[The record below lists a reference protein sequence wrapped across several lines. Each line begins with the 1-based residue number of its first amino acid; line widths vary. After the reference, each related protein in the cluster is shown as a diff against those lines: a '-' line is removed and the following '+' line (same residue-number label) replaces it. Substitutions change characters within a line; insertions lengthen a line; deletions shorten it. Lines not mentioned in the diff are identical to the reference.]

1 MEDNSEVVLLG
12 AGSHAVAVVDLLEST
27 AKFSILGLLD
37 NRIGQGESFLDY
49 FCLGPFDSLSMWIS
63 DDRGFLVS
71 LGQIGS
77 PGIRESLYDSLAAIN
92 AQLLTIVSPYAYVSP
107 RSSLGRGTAV
117 FHGAVV
123 NARATIG
130 DNCII
135 NSLSLVEHDATVG
148 SHSHIAT
155 GVRVNGGATIGSRC
169 FIGSGAVIFQGC
181 QIPDDAVVPAGAVV
195 KRWPLG
201 S

>member
-1 MEDNSEVVLLG
+1 MASLVKVVLTG
-12 AGSHAVAVVDLLEST
+12 AGSHAVSVVDLVESVGSS
-27 AKFSILGLLD
+27 SIVGVLD
-37 NRIGQGESFLDY
+37 DRMPQGKHFLTY
-49 FCLGPFDSLSMWIS
+49 ACLGDFDSLANWVN
-63 DDRGFLVS
+63 RENHFVVS
-71 LGQIGS
+71 VGQIGG
-77 PGIRESLYDSLAAIN
+77 PGIRQSLFEN
-92 AQLLTIVSPYAYVSP
+92 LLRVQAKILTVVSRHAYVSP
-107 RSSLGRGTAV
+107 RSSLGAGTAV
-117 FHGAVV
+117 FHGVV
-123 NARATIG
+123 INAGASVG

-155 GVRVNGGATIGSRC
+155 GARVNGGATIGSRC